1 MKSVELFAGAG
12 GLALGGSLAG
22 VTPIAAVEWNRLAC
36 ETLRLNGEVGSL
48 VLEEDA
54 RAVDYSSLSGP
65 VDLVTG
71 GPPCQPFSMG
81 GKHKGSAD
89 SRDMF
94 PEAVRAVR
102 ELEPLAFIFENVK
115 GLLRPSFGAYLRY
128 TVRQLER
135 PDVERIPGESWESH
149 LSRLESSGRARYSV
163 TVNLVNAADYGVPQ
177 KRERVFFI
185 GFRGERPDGWSFP
198 APTHSRYSLERDQ
211 LETGE
216 YWARHGLQGPATR
229 IAVRKAS
236 SELLAWRTVRDA
248 IGDLPA
254 PGESLAISGH
264 QIQPGARQYPG
275 HTGSLLDRPAK
286 AIKAGAHGVPGGE
299 NMIAYA
305 DGSVRY
311 FTARE
316 TARLQTFPD
325 SYRFAGAWSEVMR
338 QLGNAVPVELARIVV
353 ESVASR
359 VSR

>member
-198 APTHSRYSLERDQ
+198 APTHSSGTSSRRESIGRGMGSRDQ
-211 LETGE
+211 RRGSRS
-216 YWARHGLQGPATR
+216 AKRR
-229 IAVRKAS
+229 AS
-236 SELLAWRTVRDA
+236 SSRGERSAMRSETYP
-248 IGDLPA
+248 LPA
-254 PGESLAISGH
+254 NRSRYPDTKSSRERVNTQGT
-264 QIQPGARQYPG
+264 PGA
-275 HTGSLLDRPAK
+275 SSIDRRK
-286 AIKAGAHGVPGGE
+286 
-299 NMIAYA
+299 
-305 DGSVRY
+305 R
-311 FTARE
+311 
-316 TARLQTFPD
+316 
-325 SYRFAGAWSEVMR
+325 
-338 QLGNAVPVELARIVV
+338 
-353 ESVASR
+353 
-359 VSR
+359 